1 MLTWLGLSP
10 FSGQLMKNAFLAS
23 LLAVMMSAVA
33 QAEPLM
39 VAYDGF
45 DYPAGALDGRNGG
58 SGWTSAWAFTY
69 SSGSD
74 FAVNL
79 AGYAYSG
86 LTTIGG
92 RAAWSSGGNGISQ
105 ARRHLPLQDSGVVYV
120 QFLSQLQSSSGGGTP
135 NLRLGLVGTGWTGGF
150 GGNGGTYG
158 SVMSILDN
166 SLNTAADGS
175 ASSSASLSSLNLV
188 VGRIDY
194 DAVETTMWVN
204 PDLSTFSYDN
214 PTDPDATF
222 AGLAPKFD
230 RIEFDTRS
238 GSFDELSIF
247 VPQAQAVPEPSTTAL
262 LMMAVA
268 AGCWGLHCRCGS
280 RSSPSTDPPRSERAP
295 VRDPSRWPCRRYR
308 CCSR

>member
-1 MLTWLGLSP
+1 
-10 FSGQLMKNAFLAS
+10 MKNAFLAS
-23 LLAVMMSAVA
+23 LIAVMMSAVA
-33 QAEPLM
+33 QAETLM

-45 DYPAGALDGRNGG
+45 DYPSGALDGRNGG
-58 SGWTSAWAFTY
+58 SGWTTAWDFTY
-69 SSGSD
+69 GAGSD

-79 AGYAYSG
+79 AGYTYSG

-105 ARRHLPLQDSGVVYV
+105 TRRHVPLQDSGVVYV
-120 QFLSQLQSSSGGGTP
+120 QFLSALQTSSGGGTP
-135 NLRLGLVGTGWTGGF
+135 NLRLRLDGTGWTGGF

-158 SVMSILDN
+158 SVMSILDA
-166 SLNTAADGS
+166 SMNTAADGS

-230 RIEFDTRS
+230 IVEFDTRA

-247 VPQAQAVPEPSTTAL
+247 VPQAQAVPEPSTTTL
-262 LMMAVA
+262 LVLAVA
-268 AGCWGLHCRCGS
+268 AGCWGLHCRRAS
-280 RSSPSTDPPRSERAP
+280 LDLDTFADDRSVA
-295 VRDPSRWPCRRYR
+295 
-308 CCSR
+308 